1 MNISD
6 LIPEGKE
13 NSISRQYLLTLC
25 REYGIAKS
33 DREMRRLIQKER
45 AKSCILNMQDGS
57 GYFRPTKDDLQEL
70 RHYILQEKDRSMTIL
85 SNLRMAKNLLED
97 MEVGRV

>member
-1 MNISD
+1 MNISEI
-6 LIPEGKE
+6 IPIGKE

-45 AKSCILNMQDGS
+45 AKSCILNLQDGS
-57 GYFRPTKDDLQEL
+57 GYFRPTKDDLPEL
-70 RHYILQEKDRSMTIL
+70 RHYVAQEMDRTLTIL
-85 SNLRMAKNLLED
+85 KNLKMAKNMLAD
-97 MEVGRV
+97 MEVGRI